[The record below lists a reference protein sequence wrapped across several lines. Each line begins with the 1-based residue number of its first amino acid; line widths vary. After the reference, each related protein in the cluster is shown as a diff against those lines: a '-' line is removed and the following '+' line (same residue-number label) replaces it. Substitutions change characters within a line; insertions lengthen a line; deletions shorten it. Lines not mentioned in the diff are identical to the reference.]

1 MIIRKKV
8 TKKDYDLL
16 TKLLLKVKNE
26 YIIQKH
32 QLMPDKRLEDINI
45 TDEDLVPLELFDLVL
60 GRIRHKFEDKKQMWT
75 ELIQEAK
82 SEINKKIKAME
93 I

>member
-1 MIIRKKV
+1 
-8 TKKDYDLL
+8 
-16 TKLLLKVKNE
+16 
-26 YIIQKH
+26 
-32 QLMPDKRLEDINI
+32 MPDKRIEDINI

-60 GRIRHKFEDKKQMWT
+60 GRIRHKFEDKIQMWT